1 LDHNLPLDFVIVLV
15 YGIHNTN
22 ESQEIMIL
30 SYYYT
35 GIHKDELPAFEKKAK
50 KLQADY
56 KSFVVG
62 GIERTLQADY
72 KSFVVGGIERTM
84 RVHFTGDDLT
94 ECEKKASVFRKVYA
108 NKKEIGPWSR
118 EIR

>member
-1 LDHNLPLDFVIVLV
+1 MRKWLDHNLPLDFVIVLV

-62 GIERTLQADY
+62 GIERT
-72 KSFVVGGIERTM
+72 M

-108 NKKEIGPWSR
+108 NKKQIGPWSR

>member
-1 LDHNLPLDFVIVLV
+1 MDAFAAA
-15 YGIHNTN
+15 TN
-22 ESQEIMIL
+22 RKHVIMIL

-35 GIHKDELPAFEKKAK
+35 GIHKDELPTFEKKAK
-50 KLQADY
+50 K
-56 KSFVVG
+56 
-62 GIERTLQADY
+62 LQADY

-108 NKKEIGPWSR
+108 NKKEIGPWSK
-118 EIR
+118 EL